1 MRFLMPFIVL
11 PILAVALNSN
21 PVQAAQREQSV
32 SGRLVFEN
40 GDFTCDRCVVSL
52 LANGTRPVGTTIVDL
67 SGHFTFA
74 NVPRGNYTIRVE
86 IDGFEEVNQAIDTA
100 VSPETSVLINL
111 VRKRRSDAGPAQIVN
126 VNEFAERYPKKAVSY
141 FEKGTSAFEQKRYEE
156 AIKDLRQAV
165 ELAPTFYQAHNEL
178 GLAYRE
184 SGRNDDAEKEF
195 ITAHEL
201 NSTGFAPLLNLTT
214 LYLDENEPD
223 RAVTTGEEAVKV
235 KSHSAPAF
243 FNLGVALYKTSRLD
257 RAEAA
262 LKRAL
267 ELAPRMP
274 NVRLMLANVY
284 LKLHRYDSTLDQLNS
299 YIAENPHGQQL
310 EAVQRMR
317 EELMKA
323 EEAARP

>member
-1 MRFLMPFIVL
+1 MRFLMPLVL
-11 PILAVALNSN
+11 VPVLAF
-21 PVQAAQREQSV
+21 AAQRDQSI
-32 SGRLVFEN
+32 SGRLMFEN
-40 GDFTCDRCVVSL
+40 GDFTCDRCLVTL
-52 LANGTRPVGTTIVDL
+52 LANGTRPAGTTIADL
-67 SGHFTFA
+67 SGHFTFV
-74 NVPRGNYTIRVE
+74 NVPKGNYTIRVE
-86 IDGFEEVNQAIDTA
+86 IDGFEVVNQAI
-100 VSPETSVLINL
+100 ETTGSGDANVIVNL
-111 VRKRRSDAGPAQIVN
+111 VQKRRSDAGPAQIVN
-126 VNEFAERYPKKAVSY
+126 VNEFTERYPKKAVSY
-141 FEKGTSAFEQKRYEE
+141 FEKGTSALDQKKYEE
-156 AIKDLRQAV
+156 AIKNLRQAV

-214 LYLDENEPD
+214 LYIEENEPE
-223 RAVTTGEEAVKV
+223 RAVKTGEEAVKV
-235 KSHSAPAF
+235 NSHSAPAF
-243 FNLGVALYKTSRLD
+243 FNLGVALYKTSKLD

-267 ELAPRMP
+267 ELAPKMP

-284 LKLHRYDSTLDQLNS
+284 LKLHRYDSTMDQLNS

-317 EELMKA
+317 EELMNA
-323 EEAARP
+323 GVPARP

>member
-1 MRFLMPFIVL
+1 MERIMRFLMPLVL
-11 PILAVALNSN
+11 VPVLAL
-21 PVQAAQREQSV
+21 AAQRDQSI
-32 SGRLVFEN
+32 SGRLIFEN
-40 GDFTCDRCVVSL
+40 GDFACDRCLVTL
-52 LANGTRPVGTTIVDL
+52 LANGVRPAGTTIADL
-67 SGHFTFA
+67 SGHFTFV
-74 NVPRGNYTIRVE
+74 NIPKGNYTIRVE
-86 IDGFEEVNQAIDTA
+86 IDGFEVVNQAIENTGLVDA
-100 VSPETSVLINL
+100 NVIINL
-111 VRKRRSDAGPAQIVN
+111 VQKRRSAAGSAQIVN
-126 VNEFAERYPKKAVSY
+126 VNEFTERYPKKAVSY
-141 FEKGTSAFEQKRYEE
+141 FEKGMSALEQKKYDE
-156 AIKDLRQAV
+156 AIKNLRQAI

-184 SGRNDDAEKEF
+184 SGRNDDAETEF

-214 LYLDENEPD
+214 LYIEENEPE
-223 RAVTTGEEAVKV
+223 RAVKTGEEAVKV
-235 KSHSAPAF
+235 NSHSAPAF

-267 ELAPRMP
+267 ELAPKMP

-284 LKLHRYDSTLDQLNS
+284 LKLHRYDSTMDQLNS

-317 EELMKA
+317 EELMNA
-323 EEAARP
+323 GVPARP